1 MRSLAALLLGLGLV
15 GSSRGTGK
23 PNVILILADDLGAE
37 VLKCYGGTSYR
48 TPHLDAL
55 ARSGIRFENC
65 FATPLCSPSRVELMT
80 GRYGFRTG
88 WTRLIQGGADEYFDP
103 RKEKTFGAM
112 LQEAGYRTG
121 LAGKWQ
127 LAQFEKHPNHV
138 RDCGFEEYCC
148 WAWMLGKK
156 RTGRYWDPAIWQDGK
171 ARTDTAG
178 KYGPDLLADWVVD
191 FIRRHKGE
199 PFFLYYPMVLVHDPF
214 EPTPDGAG
222 GGKGGGRKHFPDM
235 VAHMDKIVGRIV
247 ATLDE
252 LKLRENTLVL
262 FTGDNG
268 TTKGIPSKVGER
280 TVIGGKS
287 TMLDAGSHVPL
298 IVSWPSTVPA
308 GKVIDDLVDF
318 TDFVPT
324 LCELTGAKAPPG
336 VTVDGRSF
344 APRLRGEEGNPREWV
359 FVQLGANRFARDKRW
374 KLHSGGTLIDV
385 VADPDEL
392 KPLAAGAEP
401 SEGAAA
407 RARLAKVLA
416 ELQ

>member
-1 MRSLAALLLGLGLV
+1 MDVKSLLVLGLLLA
-15 GSSRGTGK
+15 GSVPPAKK
-23 PNVILILADDLGAE
+23 PNIVLILADDLGAE
-37 VLKCYGGTSYR
+37 VLNCYGGTSYK

-65 FATPLCSPSRVELMT
+65 FATPLCSPSRVQLMT

-88 WTRLIQGGADEYFDP
+88 WTQLIDGGADEFFDP
-103 RKEKTFGAM
+103 KKEKTFGAM
-112 LQEAGYRTG
+112 MKEAGYATG

-127 LAQFEKHPNHV
+127 LAQFEKHPDHV
-138 RDCGFEEYCC
+138 RDCGFDEYCC

-171 ARTDTAG
+171 QRTDTDG

-191 FIRRHKGE
+191 FIRRHQGE

-214 EPTPDGAG
+214 EPTPDSAG
-222 GGKGGGRKHFPDM
+222 GKKGGGRKVFPDM
-235 VAHMDKIVGRIV
+235 VAYMDKIVGRIV

-268 TTKGIPSKVGER
+268 TTKGIPSMVGER

-287 TMLDAGSHVPL
+287 TMLDTGSHVPL
-298 IVSWPSTVPA
+298 IASWPSTVPT
-308 GKVIDDLVDF
+308 GKVYADLVDF

-324 LCELTGAKAPPG
+324 ICELTGAKAPSG
-336 VTVDGRSF
+336 VPIDGRSF
-344 APRLRGEEGNPREWV
+344 AGRLRGEKGNPREWV
-359 FVQLGANRFARDKRW
+359 FVQLGGNRFARDRRW
-374 KLHSGGTLIDV
+374 KLHSNGKLVDLA
-385 VADPDEL
+385 ADPEEQ
-392 KPLAAGAEP
+392 KPFAAGTEP
-401 SEGAAA
+401 AEGAAA
-407 RARLAKVLA
+407 RTRLEKVLA
-416 ELQ
+416 EHR